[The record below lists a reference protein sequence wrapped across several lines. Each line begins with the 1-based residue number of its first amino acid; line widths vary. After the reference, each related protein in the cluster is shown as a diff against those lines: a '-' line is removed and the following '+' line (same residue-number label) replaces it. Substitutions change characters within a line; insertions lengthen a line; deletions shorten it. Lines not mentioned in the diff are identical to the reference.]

1 MSVEDTIQEM
11 KNKIR
16 DVMPARAGITNV
28 KFEGPDLII
37 YVRNPSSIM
46 KDGDLVKKLAK
57 KLKKRVDIR
66 PDPNI
71 RLSADDAR
79 EKVREIV
86 PEDAG
91 IQNIDFDPSTS
102 EIIIEAVKPGLV
114 IGKESETLRKIIR
127 KVKWSPKVM
136 RASPIKSKTTKTIRN
151 VLKAESEER
160 TEILE
165 NIGKR
170 IYRKNNVDTKW
181 IRITFLGGARQV
193 GRSAALL
200 QTNESNVLI
209 DFGINMTGKDPEEAY
224 PYIKAP
230 EFSYMLQNNE
240 LDAVVVTHAHLDHSG
255 LVPYLFKHG
264 FYDGPIYTTYPT
276 RDLMMLLQN
285 DYINIAKSDPEAEAP
300 YDEMEIKEEIKH
312 VIPLEYEMA
321 RDIAPNV
328 HLTFY
333 NAGHIL
339 GSAMAHFHI
348 GEGLY
353 NIMFTGDLKYSS
365 TRLLSKAHDRFPR
378 LESVVI
384 ESTYGSKDDKQMSRE
399 KAEQTLINQITNTVD
414 KGGKILIPV
423 MSVGRS
429 QEIMLI
435 LEEFYRNGQLDVP
448 IHLDGMIWEATA
460 IHTTYPEYLNE
471 SLVDRIFHKEK
482 NPFLS
487 DAFNKVESQEER
499 MDIIDSSEPSVIL
512 ATSGMLVGGPSVE
525 YFTKLAPN
533 PDNSIILVSYQAE
546 GTLGRRVQKG
556 QGRIPI
562 NGENGKRKS
571 VDVNMDVNI
580 LDGFSGHSDRD
591 ELMKFFSN
599 VNPKPEKALMVHG
612 ESSKTIDFTSSV
624 YKKFNITTKNP
635 YNLETIRLK

>member
-11 KNKIR
+11 KGQIK
-16 DVMPARAGITNV
+16 DVMPARSGITNI

-71 RLSADDAR
+71 RLTVDEAR
-79 EKVREIV
+79 NKVNEIV

-91 IQNIDFDPSTS
+91 VQNIDFDPSTS
-102 EIIIEAVKPGLV
+102 EIIIEAKKPGLV
-114 IGKESETLRKIIR
+114 IGKESETLREIIR

-136 RASPIKSKTTKTIRN
+136 RASPIESKTTKTIRN

-165 NIGKR
+165 KIGKR
-170 IYRKNNVDTKW
+170 IYRKNNAETEH

-200 QTNESNVLI
+200 QTNESNVLV
-209 DFGINMTGKDPEEAY
+209 DFGINMTSKDPDTAY
-224 PYIKAP
+224 PHIKAP

-240 LDAVVVTHAHLDHSG
+240 LDAVVITHAHLDHSG
-255 LVPYLFKHG
+255 LIPYLFKHG

-300 YDEMEIKEEIKH
+300 YGEMEIKEEIKH

-321 RDIAPNV
+321 RDIAPNI

-353 NIMFTGDLKYSS
+353 NIMFTGDMKYSS

-384 ESTYGSKDDKQMSRE
+384 ESTYGSRNDKQMPRQ
-399 KAEQTLINQITNTVD
+399 KAEQKLIDQITETVE
-414 KGGKILIPV
+414 KGGKVLIPV

-435 LEEFYRNGQLDVP
+435 LEEFYRNGDLDVP

-460 IHTTYPEYLNE
+460 IHTTYPEYLND
-471 SLVDRIFHKEK
+471 SLVDRIFHEEK

-487 DAFNKVESQEER
+487 DAFNRIESQEDR
-499 MDIIDSSEPSVIL
+499 NKVIDSSDPSVIL
-512 ATSGMLVGGPSVE
+512 ATSGMMVGGPSVK
-525 YFTKLAPN
+525 YFKKLAPN
-533 PDNSIILVSYQAE
+533 PDNGIILVSYQAE
-546 GTLGRRVQKG
+546 GTLGRKVQKG
-556 QGRIPI
+556 QGRIPVLDD
-562 NGENGKRKS
+562 NGKRKS
-571 VDVNMDVNI
+571 IEVKMDVNSI
-580 LDGFSGHSDRD
+580 DGFSGHSDRKG
-591 ELMKFFSN
+591 LMDFMKN
-599 VNPKPEKALMVHG
+599 VNPRPEKALMVHG

-624 YKKFNITTKNP
+624 YEAYNITTKNP
-635 YNLETIRLK
+635 YNLETVRLK

>member
-1 MSVEDTIQEM
+1 
-11 KNKIR
+11 
-16 DVMPARAGITNV
+16 
-28 KFEGPDLII
+28 
-37 YVRNPSSIM
+37 
-46 KDGDLVKKLAK
+46 
-57 KLKKRVDIR
+57 
-66 PDPNI
+66 
-71 RLSADDAR
+71 
-79 EKVREIV
+79 
-86 PEDAG
+86 
-91 IQNIDFDPSTS
+91 
-102 EIIIEAVKPGLV
+102 
-114 IGKESETLRKIIR
+114 
-127 KVKWSPKVM
+127 
-136 RASPIKSKTTKTIRN
+136 
-151 VLKAESEER
+151 
-160 TEILE
+160 
-165 NIGKR
+165 
-170 IYRKNNVDTKW
+170 
-181 IRITFLGGARQV
+181 
-193 GRSAALL
+193 
-200 QTNESNVLI
+200 
-209 DFGINMTGKDPEEAY
+209 MTGKDPEEAY
-224 PYIKAP
+224 PFLKAP

-353 NIMFTGDLKYSS
+353 NIMFTGDLNYSS
-365 TRLLSKAHDRFPR
+365 TRLLSKAHDKFPR
-378 LESVVI
+378 LESIVI
-384 ESTYGSKDDKQMSRE
+384 ESTYGSKDDKQMPRD
-399 KAEQTLINQITNTVD
+399 KAERKLIDLISNTVEE
-414 KGGKILIPV
+414 GGKILIPV

-435 LEEFYRNGQLDVP
+435 LEEFYRKGELDVP

-471 SLVDRIFHKEK
+471 SLVERIFHKEK

-499 MDIIDSSEPSVIL
+499 SDIIDSSDPSVIL

-533 PDNSIILVSYQAE
+533 SNNNIILVSYQAE
-546 GTLGRRVQKG
+546 GTLGRRIQKG
-556 QGRIPI
+556 QSRIPI
-562 NGENGKRKS
+562 NGEDGKRKS

-580 LDGFSGHSDRD
+580 LDGFSGHSDRE
-591 ELMKFFSN
+591 ELMDFFN
-599 VNPKPEKALMVHG
+599 KVKPRPEKALMVHG

-624 YKKFNITTKNP
+624 YKKYNITTKNP
-635 YNLETIRLK
+635 YNLETVRLK